1 MKITDSQQVRNEFSH
16 LRDIYI
22 DKLVEN
28 LDSRFPEDEL
38 QTLECLDIILNPK
51 RYPDGLASI
60 GDYGTGQ
67 LNQLLTFYDTCVDA
81 ERQNPTFCCLSTLQ
95 GPTKLSHLI
104 NLQNCLSQSLRRS
117 TLTLLY

>member
-1 MKITDSQQVRNEFSH
+1 MGRTRTDGPDEFEPTKF
-16 LRDIYI
+16 DCTYI

-51 RYPDGLASI
+51 RYPDDLASI

-81 ERQNPTFCCLSTLQ
+81 ERA
-95 GPTKLSHLI
+95 KSHF
-104 NLQNCLSQSLRRS
+104 
-117 TLTLLY
+117 LLF